1 MSQLDIQINGRVYN
15 IACDDG
21 QEEHLK
27 KLAVFFGDRVEEL
40 AGTLGQIGD
49 ARLMLMTGLMIAD
62 EMSDAYAEIDDFKLE
77 LAALKKATSDT
88 SEDEK
93 GVEIIGSMAARI
105 EAMAVKLEQA

>member
-1 MSQLDIQINGRVYN
+1 MSQLDIQINGRTYN

-27 KLAVFFGDRVEEL
+27 KLATFFGDRVEEL

-62 EMSDAYAEIDDFKLE
+62 EMSDAYAEIDELKAE
-77 LAALKKATSDT
+77 LAALKKANADT
-88 SEDEK
+88 SVEEK
-93 GVEIIGSMAARI
+93 SAEVIGSMAARI
-105 EAMAVKLEQA
+105 EAIAIKLEQA

>member
-1 MSQLDIQINGRVYN
+1 MSQLDIQINGRTYN

-62 EMSDAYAEIDDFKLE
+62 EMSDAYAEIDE
-77 LAALKKATSDT
+77 LKSEVASLKKANSDAST
-88 SEDEK
+88 DDKSVD
-93 GVEIIGSMAARI
+93 VIGSMADRI
-105 EAMAVKLEQA
+105 EAMAIKLEQA